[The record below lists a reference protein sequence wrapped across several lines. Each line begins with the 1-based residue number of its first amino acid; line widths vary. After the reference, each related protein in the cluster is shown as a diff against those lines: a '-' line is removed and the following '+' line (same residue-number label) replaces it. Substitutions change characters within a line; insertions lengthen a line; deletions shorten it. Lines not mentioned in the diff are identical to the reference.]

1 MSLTHVFSYL
11 HTCVSVHSLL
21 FFIFC
26 YSKWFMLVSNSNVYI
41 FHETGY
47 KASSFRYIFV
57 QFLYSNE
64 THSTNFVIL
73 MKKYMI
79 LSDLMNSNSLIVT
92 YRLQAKVYL
101 SLLGN
106 FTQEAMHVFLPKVLL
121 KVPVCSSWH
130 LWQQASLPL
139 LQ

>member
-1 MSLTHVFSYL
+1 
-11 HTCVSVHSLL
+11 
-21 FFIFC
+21 
-26 YSKWFMLVSNSNVYI
+26 MLVSNSNVYI

-57 QFLYSNE
+57 QFLCSNE

-106 FTQEAMHVFLPKVLL
+106 SHKKPCMFFSLKCCSKCLCVPPGTQGNKQVCPVYTITGRTRKEIPCALEILL
-121 KVPVCSSWH
+121 YDSNSIIG
-130 LWQQASLPL
+130 
-139 LQ
+139 

>member
-1 MSLTHVFSYL
+1 
-11 HTCVSVHSLL
+11 
-21 FFIFC
+21 
-26 YSKWFMLVSNSNVYI
+26 MLVSNSNVYI

-57 QFLYSNE
+57 QFSCSNE